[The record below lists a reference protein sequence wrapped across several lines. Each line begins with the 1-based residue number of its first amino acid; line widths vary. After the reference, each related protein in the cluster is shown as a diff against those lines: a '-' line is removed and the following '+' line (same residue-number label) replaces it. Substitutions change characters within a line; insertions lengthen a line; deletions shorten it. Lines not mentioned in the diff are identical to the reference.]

1 MKLIRRIFPGA
12 SLAVALAL
20 AAPLSAET
28 VRNHFDTDTMV
39 RPPAYFDLAVLGAP
53 GTARWLVLGDSNAPS
68 APNCLSQV
76 DADRPPDSIAAA
88 VRRTYSFQ
96 DGSVKTFM
104 KRLGGRGGLL
114 LRMAGEKDF
123 VVLVADMNTGDTVL
137 TSYRDGKPTVL
148 GRGRAALDRDWE
160 QFSVVASGA
169 SLTVFF
175 RDRKLFEAKDPH
187 PVAGKTGLVAEGPG
201 QASFDEFILDFTP
214 PAP

>member
-1 MKLIRRIFPGA
+1 MNLARRLFPGVP
-12 SLAVALAL
+12 LAVALVL

-28 VRNHFDTDTMV
+28 VRNHFDSDTMV
-39 RPPAYFDLAVLGAP
+39 RPPAYFDLVVLGAP
-53 GTARWLVLGDSNAPS
+53 AAARWLVLGDPNAPS
-68 APNCLSQV
+68 APNCLAQV
-76 DADRPPDSIAAA
+76 ETDRPPGSIAAA

-96 DGSVKTFM
+96 DGSVKTFV
-104 KRLGGRGGLL
+104 KRFGGRGGLL

-137 TSYRDGKPTVL
+137 TSYRDGQPTVL
-148 GRGRAALDRDWE
+148 GRGRAALERDWE
-160 QFSVVASGA
+160 QFSVVAAGP

-187 PVAGKTGLVAEGPG
+187 PVAGRTGLVTEGPG

-214 PAP
+214 AAP